1 MDDSIEKAYFCS
13 RNEFLILLGIAGAGK
28 IYSFELPGRD
38 EVTEEE
44 LTLALYQLTRKGFL
58 QMKEQPEPE
67 PAIRRILDKICH
79 ARQVLQ
85 VIPGRGGAQK
95 ICYLSGEQAA
105 VTELGGEGT
114 ELRLCLLAEDQL
126 WQQLTAENQVG
137 PVFLET
143 ETEGQTL
150 LRHDEAARK
159 EQQLLSSG
167 QLLSGRPLS
176 MLEPLTAV
184 MEQSGV
190 RGAWERFDIKEG
202 KVLERF
208 LFLEGT
214 TIPWILIQTWES
226 CTAVPDSL
234 EARKEL
240 RRKIV

>member
-13 RNEFLILLGIAGAGK
+13 RNEFLILLGIVGAGK

-58 QMKEQPEPE
+58 QMKEQLVPEPS
-67 PAIRRILDKICH
+67 IRRILDKICH

-95 ICYLSGEQAA
+95 ICYLSGEQTA
-105 VTELGGEGT
+105 VTELDGESG

-126 WQQLTAENQVG
+126 WQQLTAEDQVG

-167 QLLSGRPLS
+167 QLPSGRELS

-184 MEQSGV
+184 MEQSGI
-190 RGAWERFDIKEG
+190 RGAWERFDLKEG
-202 KVLERF
+202 KALERF
-208 LFLEGT
+208 LFLEGR

-226 CTAVPDSL
+226 CTGVPDSL
-234 EARKEL
+234 ESREKL
-240 RRKIV
+240 RRQIL

>member
-13 RNEFLILLGIAGAGK
+13 RNEFLILLGIAGAGQ

-38 EVTEEE
+38 QVTEEE
-44 LTLALYQLTRKGFL
+44 LTLALYQLIKKGFL

-85 VIPGRGGAQK
+85 VIPGRDGAQK

-105 VTELGGEGT
+105 VTELGGEGK
-114 ELRLCLLAEDQL
+114 ELRLCLLAKEQL
-126 WQQLTAENQVG
+126 WQQLTAESQAG

-143 ETEGQTL
+143 ETEGEAL

-167 QLLSGRPLS
+167 RLPSGKALS
-176 MLEPLTAV
+176 MLEPLAAV
-184 MEQSGV
+184 TEQKEITC
-190 RGAWERFDIKEG
+190 AWERFDLKEG
-202 KVLERF
+202 RVLERF

-226 CTAVPDSL
+226 CTAAPDSL
-234 EARKEL
+234 EARNEL